1 MVFRHLDTLH
11 LLCIYFSRLPRK
23 IKMSVFIL
31 CTIWFRHFRSGSL
44 ILQIWQFSLTLLF
57 FTFKTKTSP
66 IIHNTLLNE
75 NLRVVSSMVPIINV
89 GTGMCAEEK
98 DFWVLRQKTT
108 LIHTWRSYQKG
119 WISTQCCITLLSQQ
133 HPLLTCNLLGAQMLS
148 YNTVRHSFAQQGPD
162 LHGVPWR

>member
-44 ILQIWQFSLTLLF
+44 ISQIWQFSLTVLF

-66 IIHNTLLNE
+66 LIHSTVLNE
-75 NLRVVSSMVPIINV
+75 NLHVVPSMVPIINI
-89 GTGMCAEEK
+89 GTGMCVEEK

-108 LIHTWRSYQKG
+108 IIHAQRSYHKG
-119 WISTQCCITLLSQQ
+119 CISTQCCIILLSQQ
-133 HPLLTCNLLGAQMLS
+133 HPLSTCKLLGAQMLL
-148 YNTVRHSFAQQGPD
+148 YYAFRHSLAQQSPD
-162 LHGVPWR
+162 LHWAP